1 MTFQRK
7 PSLRAGDVVIFLKSD
22 QETEKDM
29 DSNDILDDKD
39 SGPEVQINFPS
50 SVMSR
55 IEEMMGGT
63 EQFDSAEV
71 SWTVLCSVL
80 ILCWCTAFI
89 CI

>member
-1 MTFQRK
+1 
-7 PSLRAGDVVIFLKSD
+7 
-22 QETEKDM
+22 M

-50 SVMSR
+50 SVMTR

-71 SWTVLCSVL
+71 SFGYSL
-80 ILCWCTAFI
+80 IKLLNL
-89 CI
+89 

>member
-1 MTFQRK
+1 
-7 PSLRAGDVVIFLKSD
+7 
-22 QETEKDM
+22 M

-71 SWTVLCSVL
+71 SRTSLYFAL
-80 ILCWCTAFI
+80 ISSLCTAFV
-89 CI
+89 

>member
-1 MTFQRK
+1 
-7 PSLRAGDVVIFLKSD
+7 
-22 QETEKDM
+22 M

-39 SGPEVQINFPS
+39 NGPEVQINFPS

-71 SWTVLCSVL
+71 SAILSMVLVFPFVLLLVWTAHTHLPL
-80 ILCWCTAFI
+80 
-89 CI
+89 

>member
-1 MTFQRK
+1 M
-7 PSLRAGDVVIFLKSD
+7 
-22 QETEKDM
+22 E
-29 DSNDILDDKD
+29 SNDILDDKD

-71 SWTVLCSVL
+71 SWTFVYFAL
-80 ILCWCTAFI
+80 ISCLVIAFI
-89 CI
+89 

>member
-1 MTFQRK
+1 
-7 PSLRAGDVVIFLKSD
+7 
-22 QETEKDM
+22 M

-71 SWTVLCSVL
+71 RMPFL
-80 ILCWCTAFI
+80 IFFSYYSGSI
-89 CI
+89 